1 MIQQTQ
7 CRLIFKHVIGIILWV
22 GCAIFVSCGD
32 EGEGVTPT
40 ENEQTPSFSDDQITP
55 PLDGQIPAD
64 GIVENQDGKDVVED
78 QNGED
83 GGGGDNGGGD
93 PNDEVDEKPVPL
105 PGLPDDV
112 AGYEKWLKLNAKP
125 IPPRPADPH
134 NGTKNVY
141 VNQERVVIAADG
153 EQNFPYPDE
162 CIIVKESTRPGKDF
176 IGLIAIMRKKKGN
189 DPAHNDWTWVEYTRN
204 AADGAFREIAK
215 DAVCW
220 GCHSGAINMDYV
232 YTPLE

>member
-1 MIQQTQ
+1 MRQQFQLNLT
-7 CRLIFKHVIGIILWV
+7 LKYVVVMGMAI

-40 ENEQTPSFSDDQITP
+40 ENGQTPSLSDDQI
-55 PLDGQIPAD
+55 PAD
-64 GIVENQDGKDVVED
+64 DIVENQGGKEIVED
-78 QNGED
+78 QNGA
-83 GGGGDNGGGD
+83 NGGGEPD
-93 PNDEVDEKPVPL
+93 DEVEEKPIPL

-112 AGYEKWLKLNAKP
+112 AGYENWLKLNAKP

-153 EQNFPYPDE
+153 EQNFPYPDG
-162 CIIVKESTRPGKDF
+162 CILVKESTRPGKDF

-204 AADGAFREIAK
+204 SANDAFREIAR

-220 GCHSGAINMDYV
+220 GCHSGAINTDYV